1 MIDISDI
8 KLLDTPVEDE
18 RLKEGLTSNVWK
30 NLINSTEKSSS
41 EKSMKEVHAR
51 IYYGG
56 VEDSIRLQYD
66 LFNSTFVVNFVNT
79 FFLIFSFDLLRQDRS
94 PLNFNIISGEKFG
107 PTY

>member
-1 MIDISDI
+1 MIINLCELIDISDI

-30 NLINSTEKSSS
+30 NLINSTEKSSL
-41 EKSMKEVHAR
+41 EKNMKEIHAR

-66 LFNSTFVVNFVNT
+66 FQSTFVVNFVNT
-79 FFLIFSFDLLRQDRS
+79 FF
-94 PLNFNIISGEKFG
+94 
-107 PTY
+107 